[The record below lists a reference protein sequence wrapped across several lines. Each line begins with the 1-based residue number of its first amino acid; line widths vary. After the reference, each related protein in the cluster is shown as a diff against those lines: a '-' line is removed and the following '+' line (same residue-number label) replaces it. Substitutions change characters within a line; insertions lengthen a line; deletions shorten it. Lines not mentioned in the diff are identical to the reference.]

1 MRIRRADPASSAPH
15 DNCEGI
21 PKETSTPCAPL
32 PTAPLLVLQLLRLAL
47 GHLEDSLFQPK
58 AVTNLQLLS
67 FWQPAAGLC
76 IFLYLPPLQAQ
87 FVFLYQLATNPL
99 LHWDLLLKNSIVP
112 PSDTIGYIACKK
124 LLLWLWC
131 SLSASVLLP
140 PPHHPQ
146 APHPCVHVSAS
157 CDDFCAH
164 ANSQFLTHKS
174 R

>member
-1 MRIRRADPASSAPH
+1 MPGTGSIRSIYRGERCHLGGMPTKKYGDLNERSMRIRRADPASSAPH

-87 FVFLYQLATNPL
+87 LVFLYQLATNPL

-112 PSDTIGYIACKK
+112 SSDTIGYIACKK
-124 LLLWLWC
+124 LLLWL
-131 SLSASVLLP
+131 
-140 PPHHPQ
+140 
-146 APHPCVHVSAS
+146 
-157 CDDFCAH
+157 
-164 ANSQFLTHKS
+164 
-174 R
+174 

>member
-87 FVFLYQLATNPL
+87 LVFLYQLATNPL

-112 PSDTIGYIACKK
+112 SSDTIGYIACKK
-124 LLLWLWC
+124 LLLWL
-131 SLSASVLLP
+131 
-140 PPHHPQ
+140 
-146 APHPCVHVSAS
+146 
-157 CDDFCAH
+157 
-164 ANSQFLTHKS
+164 
-174 R
+174 